1 MNATF
6 IKWFICTVKQVIILK
21 FKGMKKLNF
30 KKVVAIAVSAIALS
44 TTSVFAQEEEAS
56 KFSSD
61 AGIDIYSSYIWRG
74 AKFGTGAALQP
85 WMSFTAGNFEIGS
98 WNSVNSGG
106 VEAFEADLYAS
117 YSFDFGLGIA
127 VTDYY
132 FGGAYFG
139 DSCHYIEPALSFEK
153 GSFSFLGAYMLNAED
168 MYVELGYSFKLFDI
182 AIGAGDGQYT
192 TDGNF
197 NVCNVSI
204 KKSKDLQI
212 TDKFTIPVSAG
223 ITLNPSTEGFFGYV
237 GLSF

>member
-1 MNATF
+1 M
-6 IKWFICTVKQVIILK
+6 
-21 FKGMKKLNF
+21 FKGMKKISF

-44 TTSVFAQEEEAS
+44 TTSVMAQEEEAS
-56 KFSSD
+56 GVSTD
-61 AGIDIYSSYIWRG
+61 AGKDIYSSYIWRG

-85 WMSFTAGNFEIGS
+85 WMSFTAGNFELGS
-98 WNSVNSGG
+98 WNSVNTGG

-139 DSCHYIEPALSFEK
+139 DSSHYVEPSLSFEK
-153 GSFSFLGAYMLNAED
+153 GGFSIMGAYMLNAED
-168 MYVELGYSFKLFDI
+168 MYFEIGYSFENLFDI

-192 TDGNF
+192 VDGEL

-204 KKSKDLQI
+204 KKSKDIQV
-212 TDKFTIPVSAG
+212 TDKFVIPVSGG